1 VSQVNTLALAS
12 HRIFNS
18 GCRHDSSP
26 EQLPR
31 FVNTT
36 KTFKNGN
43 YDDSLPHNLDPG
55 PVRHVRSADSHARSM
70 ARSATNAGR
79 PCSDN
84 YASRFAAPRGQV
96 VAQCNDSNPDRLKNS
111 EPILGSNTCSRLRNV
126 KKSMFSCF
134 CGQRAGVFEWFSH
147 LSSLGLPQL

>member
-12 HRIFNS
+12 HRIFTS

-79 PCSDN
+79 PCSVWSSD
-84 YASRFAAPRGQV
+84 
-96 VAQCNDSNPDRLKNS
+96 L
-111 EPILGSNTCSRLRNV
+111 TCSTKSCCRTTRCASLYVCILSCVRILNKLTSRLLT
-126 KKSMFSCF
+126 FSR
-134 CGQRAGVFEWFSH
+134 GRLEAATSAT
-147 LSSLGLPQL
+147 